1 MATAHDRPATPSPGG
16 AGGSP
21 FDPVWTA
28 YRQAVDNNYFS
39 HLEVGR
45 ELHRELS
52 EVGRPFRFLD
62 LACGDARTTAAA
74 LRGTAVAHYR
84 GVDLSATALAA
95 AREAVA
101 DLPCPAELEEADF
114 AAGVLARRWPAD
126 VVWIGLSLHHLRTD
140 EKGALMEGVRAA
152 VGDDG
157 RFLVYEPVCGEGEDR
172 PAYFDRFE
180 QTYHPLW
187 PKLTAEEWTAVM
199 THIRAAD
206 YPESPAGWARLGRA
220 AGFAGVRE
228 LFTDPAGMVTMFSF
242 LP

>member
-1 MATAHDRPATPSPGG
+1 MTTANDRPAPPNGP
-16 AGGSP
+16 GGSP

-28 YRQAVDNNYFS
+28 YRKAVDNNYFF
-39 HLEVGR
+39 HREVGR
-45 ELHRELS
+45 ELHRVLAD

-84 GVDLSATALAA
+84 GVDLSAVALAA

-101 DLPCPAELEEADF
+101 ALPCPAELEEADF

-126 VVWIGLSLHHLRTD
+126 VVWIGLSLHHLRAD
-140 EKGALMEGVRAA
+140 GKGALMAA
-152 VGDDG
+152 VREVVGGGG
-157 RFLVYEPVCGEGEDR
+157 RLLIYEPVCGGGEDR

-180 QTYHPLW
+180 RVYRPLMSG
-187 PKLTAEEWTAVM
+187 LTAEEWAAVM

-206 YPESPAGWARLGRA
+206 YPESAGGWARLGRA
-220 AGFAGVRE
+220 AGFADVRE

-242 LP
+242 RP